1 MKKRLDLY
9 SNYVVYSSME
19 RERKTNGTE
28 SKDWFSGFILIKPA
42 VS

>member
-9 SNYVVYSSME
+9 SKKVVYSSME

-28 SKDWFSGFILIKPA
+28 SKDWFNGYILIKPA
-42 VS
+42 VT